1 MSRGGYRPG
10 AGRKKGQKN
19 TKPRKGTEAKA
30 EEEKLKAMVALAKKA
45 KEKIHREFLIRIAN
59 NDGEQAPLSLAEKKE
74 FLRLSAEMEAEAK
87 PAEIADKLD
96 RVSGGLEA
104 GEFLRQVWNDPSV
117 EISLR
122 IRAAE
127 ISFRVAAEKLG
138 KKDEKNE
145 AARRAGQGKFQA
157 GRPPFAVVK

>member
-1 MSRGGYRPG
+1 MGVGGARPG
-10 AGRKKGQKN
+10 AGRKKGSKD
-19 TKPRKGTEAKA
+19 TKPRKGTVAKA
-30 EEEKLKAMVALAKKA
+30 EDEKLKAMIALAKKA

-59 NDGEQAPLSLAEKKE
+59 NDGKQAPLSLAEKKE

-96 RVSGGLEA
+96 QVEEGLEA

-127 ISFRVAAEKLG
+127 IAFRVAAEKLG
-138 KKDEKNE
+138 KKEE
-145 AARRAGQGKFQA
+145 ATERAKQA
-157 GRPPFAVVK
+157 GSGKYSPNKAPIALVK

>member
-1 MSRGGYRPG
+1 MKGGARIG
-10 AGRKKGQKN
+10 AGRPKGRKD

-30 EEEKLKAMVALAKKA
+30 EDEKLKAMIALAKKA

-59 NDGEQAPLSLAEKKE
+59 NDGKQVPLSLAEKKE
-74 FLRLSAEMEAEAK
+74 FLRLSDEMEAEAK

-96 RVSGGLEA
+96 KVSGGLEA
-104 GEFLRQVWNDPSV
+104 GEFLRQVWNDAGV

-127 ISFRVAAEKLG
+127 IAFRVAAEKVG

-145 AARRAGQGKFQA
+145 AAKRAGA
-157 GRPPFAVVK
+157 GRFASMADRLKVVK

>member
-1 MSRGGYRPG
+1 MGVGGARPG
-10 AGRKKGQKN
+10 AGRKKGSKD
-19 TKPRKGTEAKA
+19 TKPRKGTVAKA
-30 EEEKLKAMVALAKKA
+30 EDEKLKAMIALAKKA

-59 NDGEQAPLSLAEKKE
+59 NDGKQAPLSLAEKKE

-96 RVSGGLEA
+96 KVSGGLEA
-104 GEFLRQVWNDPSV
+104 GEFLRQVWNDSSV

-127 ISFRVAAEKLG
+127 IAFRVAAEKVG

-145 AARRAGQGKFQA
+145 AARRAGQGKFAA
-157 GRPPFAVVK
+157 GRPPLAVVK

>member
-1 MSRGGYRPG
+1 MRGGYRPG
-10 AGRKKGQKN
+10 AGRKKGSKD

-59 NDGEQAPLSLAEKKE
+59 NDGKQAPLSLAEKKE

-96 RVSGGLEA
+96 KVSGGLEA

-127 ISFRVAAEKLG
+127 IAFRVAAEKLG

-145 AARRAGQGKFQA
+145 AAKAAGA
-157 GRPPFAVVK
+157 GRFASMADRLKVVK